1 MHMCTCFFLMRETSM
16 NLITFL
22 DNINLITIVLLISLL
37 FFIVF
42 YYIYQKIKIKI
53 KIFIGGNEI
62 KLFLVYITWMV
73 ILLFGDL
80 YISYESLFLHDIQLI
95 IIFTMLLLIVILTV
109 MFLLFCVSKILKR
122 ADLSNKVINIYFT
135 LTGLILLLICIATI

>member
-1 MHMCTCFFLMRETSM
+1 M

-37 FFIVF
+37 FFIAF